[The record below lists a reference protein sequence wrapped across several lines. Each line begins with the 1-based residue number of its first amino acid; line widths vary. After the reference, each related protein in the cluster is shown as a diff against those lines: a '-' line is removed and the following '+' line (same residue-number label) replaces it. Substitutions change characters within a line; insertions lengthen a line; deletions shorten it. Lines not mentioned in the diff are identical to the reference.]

1 MSSDSYSSDQN
12 YLRQV
17 QYRTADNLNAR
28 IQIHKR
34 FTTGTQTWE
43 DFIFEHLPDLSGK
56 RLLALGCGNA
66 TQWRINQHRFAP
78 NARIILTDI
87 SEGMMAEARGDLE
100 GDSRFTLLCMDASEL
115 EFEDESFD
123 FVTANHMLYHV
134 PDIAQTLAEVT
145 RVLKPDGGMM
155 AATNGANYMLDLD
168 MLLTE
173 FWPVYGGLHT
183 MSLKFNLQNAAEQLR
198 PWFGQVEKRLYTGD
212 LWVTEALPLVDYAFS
227 TPRVQQLIPLD
238 QKEPMREYFQA
249 RIDQSGGILIG
260 KETGLFLASQPKKA
274 QRK

>member
-1 MSSDSYSSDQN
+1 MSSDSYSTDQD

-34 FTTGTQTWE
+34 FTNSTQAWQ
-43 DFIFEHLPDLSGK
+43 DFVFEHLPDLSGK

-66 TQWRINQHRFAP
+66 VQWRRNQHRFDPDA
-78 NARIILTDI
+78 IIVLTDL
-87 SEGMMAEARGDLE
+87 SEGMLAEARSDLE
-100 GDSRFTLLCMDASEL
+100 GDARFTLLCMDASEL

-145 RVLKPDGGMM
+145 RVLKPGGGMM
-155 AATNGANYMLDLD
+155 ATTNGANYMLDLD

-183 MSLKFNLQNAAEQLR
+183 MSLKFNLLNGAEQLQ
-198 PWFGQVEKRLYTGD
+198 PWFGLVEKKLYLGD
-212 LWVTEALPLVDYAFS
+212 LWVTEAQALVDYAYS
-227 TPRVQQLIPLD
+227 LPRVQQLVPQD
-238 QKEPMREYFQA
+238 QREPMLKFFQA
-249 RIDQSGGILIG
+249 RIGQSGGILIR
-260 KETGLFLASQPKKA
+260 KETGLFLASQPKRA
-274 QRK
+274 

>member
-1 MSSDSYSSDQN
+1 MNSDSISTDRD

-17 QYRTADNLNAR
+17 QYGSADNLNAR

-34 FTTGTQTWE
+34 FTNSTQAWE
-43 DFIFEHLPDLSGK
+43 DFILSYLPDLSGK

-66 TQWRINQHRFAP
+66 VQWRKNQHRFAP
-78 NARIILTDI
+78 NAIIVLTDI
-87 SEGMMAEARGDLE
+87 SEGMLAEARSDLE
-100 GDSRFTLLCMDASEL
+100 GDSRFTLLYMDAAKL

-134 PDIAQTLAEVT
+134 PDITQTLAEVA
-145 RVLKPDGGMM
+145 RVLKPGGGMM

-183 MSLKFNLQNAAEQLR
+183 MSLKFNLQNGAEQLR
-198 PWFGQVEKRLYTGD
+198 PWFGLVEKKFYLGD
-212 LWVTEALPLVDYAFS
+212 LWVTEAQALVDYAYS
-227 TPRVQQLIPLD
+227 LPRVQQLVPQD
-238 QKEPMREYFQA
+238 QREPMLKFFQA
-249 RIDQSGGILIG
+249 RIDQSGGILIR

-274 QRK
+274 